1 MPRARAF
8 HVVAAIAAAAL
19 LGHARTTPAAELHVF
34 TAGLRGE
41 PEIGCLVTN
50 GAGCAGDRITGTL
63 APDGDSSFAGRFVFV
78 LPGVRDDA
86 GRLLRRRGR
95 GRIAGT
101 FTPPGAAGRTCVLKG
116 RVRAQG
122 VSLPAS
128 ASARRFH
135 TGTFDAR
142 GRCGGAPAR
151 LEAIWSGA
159 IGAADES
166 GMLLD
171 FERFQGR
178 VAGRLILK

>member
-86 GRLLRRRGR
+86 GRLLRHRSVVVVLSDF
-95 GRIAGT
+95 IAEDWER
-101 FTPPGAAGRTCVLKG
+101 PLQRLAARHDVVVITVDDP
-116 RVRAQG
+116 RERA
-122 VSLPAS
+122 LP
-128 ASARRFH
+128 
-135 TGTFDAR
+135 
-142 GRCGGAPAR
+142 
-151 LEAIWSGA
+151 
-159 IGAADES
+159 ES
-166 GMLLD
+166 GWIERMGYEVGSPTLEQRFGVGAWLDEGLVGSGGLLPTS
-171 FERFQGR
+171 
-178 VAGRLILK
+178 